1 MYQVGE
7 YIVHPGQGVCKVDE
21 IVDQPQET
29 YMLLPVGARHP
40 MRISFPVASEDRL
53 RPVLTKAE
61 AEELIG
67 EYPQMDVDGFTERS
81 AALEEEHFKNQIRR
95 GTCRDSVRVVK
106 TFRKRIAEV
115 RARNKKP
122 PVAYERILKQASERS
137 LAELAIALDVTPD
150 DVRLLFESQGEED
163 FSLN

>member
-40 MRISFPVASEDRL
+40 MRISFPVSSEGRL

>member
-40 MRISFPVASEDRL
+40 MRISFPVASEGRL

>member
-40 MRISFPVASEDRL
+40 MRISFPVASEGRL

-106 TFRKRIAEV
+106 TFRQRIAEV

-137 LAELAIALDVTPD
+137 LTELAIALDVTPD

>member
-40 MRISFPVASEDRL
+40 MRISFPVASEGRL

-67 EYPQMDVDGFTERS
+67 EYPQMDVDRFTERS

>member
-21 IVDQPQET
+21 IVSEPQDT
-29 YMLLPVGARHP
+29 YLLLPVGVRHP
-40 MRISFPVASEDRL
+40 IRISFPVSGEARL
-53 RPVLTKAE
+53 RPVLSRGEAE
-61 AEELIG
+61 ALIG
-67 EYPQMDVDGFTERS
+67 EYPQMDTDDFSERS
-81 AALEEEHFKNQIRR
+81 LALEEEHFKNKIRR

-122 PVAYERILKQASERS
+122 PVVYERILKQASERS
-137 LAELAIALDVTPD
+137 LSELAIALGVTPD
-150 DVRLLFESQGEED
+150 DVRALFEQQSDEG

>member
-7 YIVHPGQGVCKVDE
+7 YIVHPGQGVCKVGE
-21 IVDQPQET
+21 IVSEPQET
-29 YMLLPVGARHP
+29 YLLEPVGSRHQ
-40 MRISFPVASEDRL
+40 MRISFPVASEGRL
-53 RPVLTKAE
+53 RPVLSEAE
-61 AEELIG
+61 AKELID
-67 EYPQMDVDGFTERS
+67 EYPQLDPDDFTERS

-122 PVAYERILKQASERS
+122 PVVYERILKQASERS
-137 LAELAIALDVTPD
+137 LSELAIALGVTPD
-150 DVRLLFESQGEED
+150 DVRALFEQQSDEG

>member
-40 MRISFPVASEDRL
+40 MRISFPVASEGRL

-163 FSLN
+163 FSLT

>member
-7 YIVHPGQGVCKVDE
+7 FIVHPGQGVCKVDE
-21 IVDQPQET
+21 IVSIPQET
-29 YMLLPVGARHP
+29 YMLEPVGSRHP

-53 RPVLTKAE
+53 RPVLSRQE

-67 EYPQMDVDGFTERS
+67 EYPQMAPDDFTERS
-81 AALEEEHFKNQIRR
+81 MALEEEHFKNQIRR

-115 RARNKKP
+115 RARNKRP

-137 LAELAIALDVTPD
+137 LAELAIALEMTPD
-150 DVRLLFESQGEED
+150 DVRILFERQGGED

>member
-21 IVDQPQET
+21 IVGQPQET

-40 MRISFPVASEDRL
+40 MRISFPVASEGRL

>member
-1 MYQVGE
+1 MYHVGE

-29 YMLLPVGARHP
+29 YMLLPVGTRHP
-40 MRISFPVASEDRL
+40 MRISFPVASEGRL
-53 RPVLTKAE
+53 RPVLSKAE
-61 AEELIG
+61 AEELID

-106 TFRKRIAEV
+106 TFRRRIAEV
-115 RARNKKP
+115 RSRNKKP

-137 LAELAIALDVTPD
+137 LSELAIALDITPD